1 MAKRQSTTKAAYVP
15 KDWQWVPTQLT
26 GAGPTNQVQV
36 WSPSGTYVGRV
47 SLDEARTLVSRK
59 TAFIGAPTYICQ
71 VAS

>member
-1 MAKRQSTTKAAYVP
+1 MAKRQSTTKAAYIP
-15 KDWQWVPTQLT
+15 KDWQWDPTQLT

-47 SLDEARTLVSRK
+47 SLDEARAIVFCK
-59 TAFIGAPTYICQ
+59 AAFIGSFIYICQ